1 MEVKSAVRS
10 FLVRNYHMNKG
21 VAALKDDDSL
31 LGKGILDSTAVLEL
45 LEFLEETFSVR
56 IEDSEVVPENLDSL
70 DRIDSFI
77 KRKTLN

>member
-1 MEVKSAVRS
+1 MEVKTAVRS
-10 FLVRNYHMNKG
+10 FLIKNYHMNKG
-21 VAALKDDDSL
+21 MEALKDGDSL

-45 LEFLEETFSVR
+45 LEFLEESFSVR

-77 KRKTLN
+77 RRKKGT